1 MPKRGQAKSWWQK
14 STNKVQRD
22 NRTKLAEMEV
32 TKALELRRAHNLLE
46 QQNLGLVK
54 CSKGLSQTVS
64 RLYCIVERYRSGTH
78 LSQTVSRLGTQ

>member
-14 STNKVQRD
+14 CTNKVQRD
-22 NRTKLAEMEV
+22 NRTKVAEMEV
-32 TKALELRRAHNLLE
+32 TKALELHRAHNLLK

-54 CSKGLSQTVS
+54 RSKGLSQTVS
-64 RLYCIVERYRSGTH
+64 RLGCIVERYRSGTH